1 MDKSYK
7 CLIFVVILTLMIVI
21 PITIFANSAE
31 PPSLIILINNPP
43 EDLSIV
49 MISNKEQPEA
59 IVRRAAWEG
68 YYVFY
73 SSDMQSDDEY
83 TFKVTSN
90 EKSFECT
97 FTEPI
102 RRYNEILTLDLSSQ
116 ELRYGKYPLRSV
128 LLVSIRLLLTL
139 LIEGI
144 IFWLFGF
151 RRQGSWLIFLIINL
165 ITQGGL
171 NIWLN
176 SEASPIPRYL
186 ILTLI
191 IGEFF
196 VFLVEIIGF
205 PILISEK
212 KKKVILGY
220 VFLANF
226 ISLIAGGYM
235 ISILPV

>member
-1 MDKSYK
+1 MNKFYK
-7 CLIFVVILTLMIVI
+7 CLIFLVILTLITVI
-21 PITIFANSAE
+21 PIIIFANSAE

-49 MISNKEQPEA
+49 MISNEEQPEA
-59 IVRRAAWEG
+59 MVRRVAWEG

-73 SSDMQSDDEY
+73 SSQMQSDGEY

-90 EKSFECT
+90 GKSFECT
-97 FTEPI
+97 FTKPI
-102 RRYNEILTLDLSSQ
+102 KRYNEILTLDLSSQ
-116 ELRYGKYPLRSV
+116 KLSYGKYPFRSV
-128 LLVSIRLLLTL
+128 LLVSMRLLLTL

-144 IFWLFGF
+144 VFWLFGF
-151 RRQGSWLIFLIINL
+151 REKGSWLIFLIINL

-176 SEASPIPRYL
+176 SEASSMSTYL

-205 PILISEK
+205 ENLIREK
-212 KKKVILGY
+212 KRKVILGY
-220 VFLANF
+220 VLLANL